1 MPPHWQGTPK
11 WLPNPSG
18 RHTGQEP
25 SPGSGLHTAGCRQV
39 GPGRDAAQP
48 TRTAHTHNQ
57 EGSCKNSLQVGGCG
71 NTGPAP
77 DVAEEHFR
85 PGPRSSPLPLLW
97 HLYGPPGS

>member
-18 RHTGQEP
+18 RHTGREP

-39 GPGRDAAQP
+39 GPGRGAAQP
-48 TRTAHTHNQ
+48 ARTAHTHNQ
-57 EGSCKNSLQVGGCG
+57 EGSCKNSLQVGRCG
-71 NTGPAP
+71 NTRPAP
-77 DVAEEHFR
+77 DVAEEHFH

-97 HLYGPPGS
+97 HLYCPPGS